1 MDRQA
6 LLDALHEIRGALLFG
21 NQYVEDEG
29 IDIDFDFDLLT
40 HYIKGETLNPFE
52 MVGEFDDGQAFEMM
66 ASTCEAIRNLADAY
80 GGDKHFNT
88 CVLMALRSCI
98 AALEGLNK

>member
-1 MDRQA
+1 MDKKA

-29 IDIDFDFDLLT
+29 IDIDFNFDLLT
-40 HYIKGETLNPFE
+40 HYIKGETVTTPNDCE
-52 MVGEFDDGQAFEMM
+52 TFEMM